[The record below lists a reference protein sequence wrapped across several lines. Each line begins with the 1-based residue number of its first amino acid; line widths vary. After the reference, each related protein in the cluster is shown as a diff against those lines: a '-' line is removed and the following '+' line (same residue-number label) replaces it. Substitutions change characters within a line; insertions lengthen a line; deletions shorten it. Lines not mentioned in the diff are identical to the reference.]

1 MTAEP
6 TRKALNA
13 ARAIMDQAH
22 FSDGS
27 LCGKPYPVLRN
38 NAEIKAVAL
47 ALDQY
52 AAARVEAERERIAE
66 IVKQFET
73 PYALTNAEAFGWEH
87 CRDKAV
93 LAIRSGDQP

>member
-1 MTAEP
+1 MAEP
-6 TRKALNA
+6 TPTREALANELW
-13 ARAIMDQAH
+13 QALLDKDDRT
-22 FSDGS
+22 S
-27 LCGKPYPVLRN
+27 PEEYPDMVLITQSEFF
-38 NAEIKAVAL
+38 AAL
-47 ALDQY
+47 ALY